1 MNDIIWLTIRR
12 LRVPLIV
19 LIIIFFLSALG
30 LVLIPGEDADG
41 QSVQLSY
48 LDAVYFLAILAT
60 TIGLGEIPYAFTN
73 AQRLYVFLI
82 VFPNVAVWLY
92 SFGTILGLLLDPQF
106 RNVMRRSRFER
117 RVAALPHKFFIVCG
131 FGNTGSMIVDALQR
145 RGYQMVV
152 LEREDDIIHG
162 MTLQEELAHIPA
174 LPGDVTNRR
183 LLEKAGLMNPLCK
196 GVISVT
202 NEDHANLTVAITSKL
217 LKPEL
222 PVMARSETPMTTANM
237 ASFGTDHIVDPYE
250 IFATRFFLA
259 LNSPIKYLVQDWLIS
274 VPGSQLRKSMNP
286 PSGHW
291 ILCGMGRFGS
301 RIAARLEEAALPYT
315 IVDVHPDRVA
325 GRDNGVLG
333 RGTEASTLL
342 QAGVKNSVGIIAGT
356 GDDVDNLSIIMTAH
370 ELNPDLFL
378 VARQERQ
385 ENDML
390 FKASHAHLVAKRSL
404 IVARRIVYICT
415 TPLLQTFLQHL
426 IQEDEDFAHHVAAR
440 LKSTLKGYA
449 PSIWTQQLS
458 DRLSQG
464 LLTAKAD
471 GLKVRLEHII
481 FNSRHAETP
490 PLPCVCLL
498 LQRGASRIFLPD
510 ATQELHAGDQLLF
523 AGRDSA
529 RIEIA
534 WTLTEPD
541 VVIANASGKMVP
553 RGAFFRWLKRR
564 KNGPLD
570 PD

>member
-19 LIIIFFLSALG
+19 LIIIFFLSSLG
-30 LVLIPGEDADG
+30 LVMIPGEDANG
-41 QSVQLSY
+41 QRVQMSY
-48 LDAVYFLAILAT
+48 LDAMYFLAILAT

-73 AQRLYVFLI
+73 AQRLYIFFI

-106 RNVMRRSRFER
+106 RSVMRRSRFER
-117 RVAALPHKFFIVCG
+117 RVARLPHPFFIVCG

-145 RGYQMVV
+145 RGYQSVV
-152 LEREDDIIHG
+152 LEREEHIING
-162 MTLQEELAHIPA
+162 MILHEELAHVPA
-174 LPGDVTNRR
+174 LSGDVTNRH
-183 LLEKAGLMNPLCK
+183 LLEMAGLMNPLCR
-196 GVISVT
+196 GVISIT

-217 LKPEL
+217 LRPDL
-222 PVMARSETPMTTANM
+222 PVLARSETPMTTANM
-237 ASFGTDHIVDPYE
+237 ASFGTDHVVDPYE
-250 IFATRFFLA
+250 IFAARFFLA

-274 VPGSQLRKSMNP
+274 VPGSRLRKPLKP

-291 ILCGMGRFGS
+291 ILCGLGRFGS
-301 RIAARLEEAALPYT
+301 RIAASLEEAALPFT
-315 IVDVHPDRVA
+315 VIDVHPDRIA
-325 GRDNGVLG
+325 GLVNGVLG
-333 RGTEASTLL
+333 RGTEASTLI

-356 GDDVDNLSIIMTAH
+356 GNDVDNLSIIMTAH

-390 FKASHAHLVAKRSL
+390 FMASHADLVAKRSL
-404 IVARRIVYICT
+404 IVARRILYICT
-415 TPLLQTFLQHL
+415 TPLQQTFLQHL
-426 IQEDEDFAHHVAAR
+426 IKEDEDFAHHVAAR
-440 LKSTLKGYA
+440 LKSALKGYA

-458 DRLSQG
+458 GRLSEG
-464 LLTAKAD
+464 LLTAKAK

-490 PLPCVCLL
+490 PLKCVCLL
-498 LQRGASRIFLPD
+498 LQRGAARIFLPD
-510 ATQELHAGDQLLF
+510 GTQELHAGDQLLF
-523 AGRDSA
+523 AGRESA

-541 VVIANASGKMVP
+541 VVITNASGKMVP
-553 RGAFFRWLKRR
+553 RGALFRWLERR
-564 KNGPLD
+564 KNRPLNSE
-570 PD
+570 